1 MNETMNLQDAILKV
15 LTRIGQYQPTQSFE
29 GWIRQV
35 AVHTAIDYVRQQ
47 LPPMEELS
55 DNYSEPDAD
64 AWDPEVL
71 VDSVQQVKMALQTL
85 APGYRV
91 VLSLYFFEGYDLEEI
106 ASILQAKPA
115 SVRVQFMRAKRKLLE
130 LITCDRNGEVKAI
143 HRKSSR

>member
-1 MNETMNLQDAILKV
+1 MEKETRIWIEGCRKGARNAQLKLYERYARMLFATCLRILANTEEAEEAMQDAILKV

-64 AWDPEVL
+64 AWDP
-71 VDSVQQVKMALQTL
+71 
-85 APGYRV
+85 
-91 VLSLYFFEGYDLEEI
+91 
-106 ASILQAKPA
+106 
-115 SVRVQFMRAKRKLLE
+115 
-130 LITCDRNGEVKAI
+130 
-143 HRKSSR
+143 